1 MFDFSL
7 LPLFVSV
14 LILTLIVLG
23 IGIHFARNL
32 FIMMLVIPVALV
44 CVFSTYK
51 TVTDILGYPIFQTI
65 PNESLYLTHTNDPN
79 EEFIFVWIIQPRED
93 RPKNVRILNTEE
105 NKQAL
110 ENAKQRSAKGI
121 PQQIKSSM
129 TASERS
135 GPKNNGNYE
144 SYDFMLDAQG
154 VK

>member
-1 MFDFSL
+1 
-7 LPLFVSV
+7 
-14 LILTLIVLG
+14 
-23 IGIHFARNL
+23 
-32 FIMMLVIPVALV
+32 MMLVIPVALV

-65 PNESLYLTHTNDPN
+65 PDESLYLTHTNDPN

-144 SYDFMLDAQG
+144 SYDFMLDALG
-154 VK
+154 IK

>member
-32 FIMMLVIPVALV
+32 FVMMLVIPVALV

-65 PNESLYLTHTNDPN
+65 PDESLYLAHTNDPN
-79 EEFIFVWIIQPRED
+79 EQFIFVWIIQPKED

-110 ENAKQRSAKGI
+110 ENAKNRSAKGI
-121 PQQIKSSM
+121 PQQMKGSLPP
-129 TASERS
+129 S
-135 GPKNNGNYE
+135 GYGGPLNKGNYE
-144 SYDFMLDAQG
+144 SYDFVLDAQG
-154 VK
+154 IK

>member
-1 MFDFSL
+1 MK
-7 LPLFVSV
+7 VY
-14 LILTLIVLG
+14 IW
-23 IGIHFARNL
+23 
-32 FIMMLVIPVALV
+32 
-44 CVFSTYK
+44 
-51 TVTDILGYPIFQTI
+51 
-65 PNESLYLTHTNDPN
+65 HT
-79 EEFIFVWIIQPRED
+79 FVWIIQPRED

-135 GPKNNGNYE
+135 GPTNTGNYE